1 MPNSAESHSQ
11 VWTAMAWDGKKS
23 ILAPD
28 LHFNRLF
35 RHSQILGIEINDDL
49 PKIILN
55 KLEKQD
61 QFENLDKLNYE
72 IPFLVKI
79 IVKKDGEIFIQTRK
93 NKHWQDDPLQAISMK
108 LPDFELP
115 ILGTKH
121 GNWQPYDEAR
131 KQAINHDSD
140 IALLFKNNLLIDGDY
155 CLPLM
160 LDNDGVAYHPSNA
173 DGALDSVTLQLLRN
187 DVEELGIPI
196 RSAKINLKML
206 SRASELIVIGS
217 GMGVCSVGS
226 IDGTPIGKPKG
237 KLYQV
242 ARAVWLNKLNNDWQ
256 NWNFLR
262 EL

>member
-1 MPNSAESHSQ
+1 MPNSAEPHSQ

-23 ILAPD
+23 VLAPD

-49 PKIILN
+49 PNIILN

-61 QFENLDKLNYE
+61 QFENLDELNYE

-79 IVKKDGEIFIQTRK
+79 IIKKDGEIFIQTRK

-160 LDNDGVAYHPSNA
+160 LDNDGVAYHPSNT

>member
-1 MPNSAESHSQ
+1 MPNSAEPHSQ

-23 ILAPD
+23 VLAPD

-61 QFENLDKLNYE
+61 QFENLDELNYE

-79 IVKKDGEIFIQTRK
+79 IIKKDGEIFIQTRK

-160 LDNDGVAYHPSNA
+160 LDNDGVAYHPSNV
-173 DGALDSVTLQLLRN
+173 DGALDSVTLQFLRN

>member
-1 MPNSAESHSQ
+1 MPNSTEPHSQ
-11 VWTAMAWDGKKS
+11 VWTAIAWDGKKS
-23 ILAPD
+23 VLAAD

-35 RHSQILGIEINDDL
+35 RHSQILGIEINEDL

-55 KLEKQD
+55 KLEKQH
-61 QFENLDKLNYE
+61 QSENFDELNYE

-79 IVKKDGEIFIQTRK
+79 IIEKDGEIFIKIRK
-93 NKHWQDDPLQAISMK
+93 NKHWQDVPLQAISMR

>member
-1 MPNSAESHSQ
+1 MPNSAEPHSQ

-23 ILAPD
+23 VLAPD

-61 QFENLDKLNYE
+61 QFENLDELNYE

-79 IVKKDGEIFIQTRK
+79 IIKKDGEIFIQTRK

-160 LDNDGVAYHPSNA
+160 LDNDGVAYHPSNT

-196 RSAKINLKML
+196 RSAKINLNML

>member
-1 MPNSAESHSQ
+1 MSNSAEPHSQ
-11 VWTAMAWDGKKS
+11 VWTAMAWDGKNS
-23 ILAPD
+23 VLAPD

-61 QFENLDKLNYE
+61 QFENLDELNYE

-79 IVKKDGEIFIQTRK
+79 IIKKDGEIFIQTRK

-160 LDNDGVAYHPSNA
+160 LDNDGVAYHPSNT

>member
-1 MPNSAESHSQ
+1 MPNSAEPHSQ

-23 ILAPD
+23 VLAPD

-61 QFENLDKLNYE
+61 QFENLDELNYE

-79 IVKKDGEIFIQTRK
+79 IIKKDGEIFIQTRK

-160 LDNDGVAYHPSNA
+160 LDNDGVAYHPSNT

-187 DVEELGIPI
+187 DIEELGIPI

>member
-1 MPNSAESHSQ
+1 MPNSAEPHSQ

-61 QFENLDKLNYE
+61 QFENLDELNYE

-79 IVKKDGEIFIQTRK
+79 IIKKDGEIFIQTRK

>member
-1 MPNSAESHSQ
+1 MPNSAEPHSQ

-23 ILAPD
+23 VLAPD

-61 QFENLDKLNYE
+61 QFENLDELNYE

-79 IVKKDGEIFIQTRK
+79 IIKKDGEIFIQTRK

-160 LDNDGVAYHPSNA
+160 LDNDGVAYHPSNT

-187 DVEELGIPI
+187 DVEELG
-196 RSAKINLKML
+196 L
-206 SRASELIVIGS
+206 SLIHI
-217 GMGVCSVGS
+217 
-226 IDGTPIGKPKG
+226 
-237 KLYQV
+237 
-242 ARAVWLNKLNNDWQ
+242 
-256 NWNFLR
+256 
-262 EL
+262 

>member
-1 MPNSAESHSQ
+1 MPNSAEPHSQ

-61 QFENLDKLNYE
+61 QFENLDELNYE

-79 IVKKDGEIFIQTRK
+79 IIKKDGEIFIQTRK

-160 LDNDGVAYHPSNA
+160 LDNDGVAYHPSNV
-173 DGALDSVTLQLLRN
+173 DGALDSVTLQFLRN

>member
-1 MPNSAESHSQ
+1 MSNSAEPHSQ

-23 ILAPD
+23 VLAPD

-61 QFENLDKLNYE
+61 QFENLDELNYE

-79 IVKKDGEIFIQTRK
+79 IIKKDGEIFIQTRK

-160 LDNDGVAYHPSNA
+160 LDNDGVAYHPSNT

>member
-1 MPNSAESHSQ
+1 MPNSAEPHSQ

-23 ILAPD
+23 VLAPD

-49 PKIILN
+49 PNIILN

-61 QFENLDKLNYE
+61 QFENLDELNYE
-72 IPFLVKI
+72 IPFLIKI
-79 IVKKDGEIFIQTRK
+79 TIKKDGEIFIQTRK

-160 LDNDGVAYHPSNA
+160 LDNDGVAYHPSNT

-196 RSAKINLKML
+196 RSAKINLNML

>member
-1 MPNSAESHSQ
+1 MPNSAEPHSQ

-23 ILAPD
+23 VLAPD

-61 QFENLDKLNYE
+61 QFENLDELNYE

-79 IVKKDGEIFIQTRK
+79 IIKKDGEIFIQTRK

-131 KQAINHDSD
+131 KLAIDHDSD

-160 LDNDGVAYHPSNA
+160 LDNDGVAYHPSNT

>member
-1 MPNSAESHSQ
+1 MPNSAEPHSQ

-23 ILAPD
+23 VLAPD

-35 RHSQILGIEINDDL
+35 RHSQILVIEINDDL

-61 QFENLDKLNYE
+61 QFENLDELNYE

-79 IVKKDGEIFIQTRK
+79 IIKKDGEIFIQTRK

-131 KQAINHDSD
+131 KLAIDHDSD

-160 LDNDGVAYHPSNA
+160 LDNDGVAYHPSNT

>member
-1 MPNSAESHSQ
+1 MPNSAEPHSQ

-61 QFENLDKLNYE
+61 QFENLDELNYE

-79 IVKKDGEIFIQTRK
+79 IIKKDGEIFIQTRK

-160 LDNDGVAYHPSNA
+160 LDNDGVAYHPSNT

>member
-61 QFENLDKLNYE
+61 QFENLDELNYE

-140 IALLFKNNLLIDGDY
+140 IALLFKNNLLIDGVY

>member
-1 MPNSAESHSQ
+1 MPNSAEPHSQ

-23 ILAPD
+23 VLAPD

-61 QFENLDKLNYE
+61 QFENLDELNYE

-79 IVKKDGEIFIQTRK
+79 IIKKDGEIFIQTRK

-108 LPDFELP
+108 SPDFELP

>member
-1 MPNSAESHSQ
+1 MPNSAEPHSQ

-23 ILAPD
+23 VLAPD

-61 QFENLDKLNYE
+61 QFENLDELNYE

-79 IVKKDGEIFIQTRK
+79 IIKKDGEIFIQTRK
-93 NKHWQDDPLQAISMK
+93 NKHWRDDPLQAISMK

>member
-1 MPNSAESHSQ
+1 MPNSAEPHSQ

-23 ILAPD
+23 VLAPD

-55 KLEKQD
+55 KLKKQD
-61 QFENLDKLNYE
+61 QFENLDELNYE

-79 IVKKDGEIFIQTRK
+79 IIKKDGEIFIQTRK

>member
-61 QFENLDKLNYE
+61 QFENLDELNYE

-79 IVKKDGEIFIQTRK
+79 IIKKDGEIFIQTRK

-160 LDNDGVAYHPSNA
+160 LDNDGVAYHPSNV
-173 DGALDSVTLQLLRN
+173 DGALDSVTLQFLRN

>member
-1 MPNSAESHSQ
+1 MPNSAEPHSQ

-23 ILAPD
+23 VLAAD

-35 RHSQILGIEINDDL
+35 RHSQILGIEINEDL

-55 KLEKQD
+55 KLEKQH
-61 QFENLDKLNYE
+61 QSENFDELNYE

-79 IVKKDGEIFIQTRK
+79 IIEKDGEIFIKIRK
-93 NKHWQDDPLQAISMK
+93 NKHWQDDPLQAISMR

-160 LDNDGVAYHPSNA
+160 LDNDGVAYHPRNA

>member
-1 MPNSAESHSQ
+1 MPNSAEPHSQ

-23 ILAPD
+23 VLAPD

-61 QFENLDKLNYE
+61 QFENLDELNYE

-79 IVKKDGEIFIQTRK
+79 IIKKDGEIFIQTRK

-217 GMGVCSVGS
+217 GMGVCSVGA
-226 IDGTPIGKPKG
+226 IDETPIGKPKG

>member
-1 MPNSAESHSQ
+1 MPNSAEPHSQ

-23 ILAPD
+23 VLAPD
-28 LHFNRLF
+28 LHLNRLF

-61 QFENLDKLNYE
+61 QFENLDELNYE

-79 IVKKDGEIFIQTRK
+79 IIKKDGEIFIQTRK

-160 LDNDGVAYHPSNA
+160 LDNDGVAYHPSNV
-173 DGALDSVTLQLLRN
+173 DGALDSVTLQFLRN

>member
-1 MPNSAESHSQ
+1 MPNSAEPHSQ

-23 ILAPD
+23 VLAPD

-61 QFENLDKLNYE
+61 QFENLDELNYE

-79 IVKKDGEIFIQTRK
+79 IIKKDGEIFIQTRK
-93 NKHWQDDPLQAISMK
+93 NKHWQDNPLQAISMK

-121 GNWQPYDEAR
+121 GDWQPYDEAR

>member
-140 IALLFKNNLLIDGDY
+140 IALLFKNNLLIDGVY

>member
-1 MPNSAESHSQ
+1 MPNSAEPHSQ

-23 ILAPD
+23 VLAPD

-61 QFENLDKLNYE
+61 QFENLDELNYE

-79 IVKKDGEIFIQTRK
+79 IIKKDGEIFIQTRK

-160 LDNDGVAYHPSNA
+160 LDNDGVAYHPSNT

>member
-1 MPNSAESHSQ
+1 MPNSAEPHSQ

-23 ILAPD
+23 VLAPD

-61 QFENLDKLNYE
+61 QFENLDELNYE

-79 IVKKDGEIFIQTRK
+79 IIKKDGEIFIQTRK

>member
-1 MPNSAESHSQ
+1 MPNSAEPHSQ

-23 ILAPD
+23 VLAPD

-49 PKIILN
+49 PNIILN

-61 QFENLDKLNYE
+61 QFENLDELNYE

-79 IVKKDGEIFIQTRK
+79 IIKKDGEIFIQTRK

-160 LDNDGVAYHPSNA
+160 LDNDGVAYHPSNT

-196 RSAKINLKML
+196 RSAKINLNML

>member
-1 MPNSAESHSQ
+1 MPNSAEPHSQ

-23 ILAPD
+23 VLAPD

-61 QFENLDKLNYE
+61 QFENLDELNYE

-79 IVKKDGEIFIQTRK
+79 IIKKDGEIFIQTRK
-93 NKHWQDDPLQAISMK
+93 NKYWQDDPLQAISMK

-160 LDNDGVAYHPSNA
+160 LDNDGVAYHPSNT

>member
-160 LDNDGVAYHPSNA
+160 LDNDGVAYHPSNV
-173 DGALDSVTLQLLRN
+173 DGALDSVTLQFLRN